1 MLKAFTS
8 SSSNAKLSLATSTV
22 TSFTASP
29 RELWESL
36 IVTNK
41 AMAIAMATKE
51 PRHTM
56 ITIVTGKFLLSSIV
70 SEGSEEKKQ
79 KIN

>member
-1 MLKAFTS
+1 MSRS
-8 SSSNAKLSLATSTV
+8 SKAKLSRARSVV

-29 RELWESL
+29 RDLRESL

-41 AMAIAMATKE
+41 AMAIAMATKA

-56 ITIVTGKFLLSSIV
+56 ITMVTGKLSLSAIL
-70 SEGSEEKKQ
+70 SDGSEIKTE
-79 KIN
+79 N